1 MLSLLLRREISDNAA
16 LVARSQYHLYFNR
29 LPLKKKNKGTHNL
42 SLSDFPKGSKACM
55 TCGEAASRRL
65 YPANLQ
71 LGLQAVEEGSARFA
85 PPQFCHKLARAT
97 ALEINLQGPHSTMA
111 TFPWPRLENELKNRT
126 SLLVW
131 QAVRTFSGV
140 ATFSFP
146 VRERR
151 SRTAKPQSGRHA
163 RGRPTAPAKCPCH
176 PTGQETREY
185 VSYHSYTLRNEV
197 GFLSRQTQL
206 LSTPLEERWVSA
218 E

>member
-1 MLSLLLRREISDNAA
+1 
-16 LVARSQYHLYFNR
+16 
-29 LPLKKKNKGTHNL
+29 
-42 SLSDFPKGSKACM
+42 M

-218 E
+218 ECLALKWKIQNYCEKGRSARKNWYFRFSAQSRWRTISFICLIR